1 MLAVQQVA
9 AGGRGLA
16 SGLRISQSMFP
27 VTHFIVFTGLEV
39 SRGGGAPAHPSDL
52 TRSEAM
58 IVHVK

>member
-39 SRGGGAPAHPSDL
+39 SRGGGHLHIPAISPAL
-52 TRSEAM
+52 RQ
-58 IVHVK
+58 